1 MALGMVIESLVAVL
15 LVVTIV
21 YCVILNQKLRSLKSD
36 ESTLRDT
43 IAELMDASDAAE
55 RAIGELREIASEADE
70 TLGARLR
77 RAGDLRSE
85 LDKMIDEGQE
95 IVRRL
100 SMITAAARGGR
111 AADVDTR
118 SIAEAAAVT
127 AARLAELGRPGSGNQ
142 AAA

>member
-1 MALGMVIESLVAVL
+1 MALGMIIESLVAVL

-21 YCVILNQKLRSLKSD
+21 YCVILNQKLQSLKSD

-55 RAIGELREIASEADE
+55 RAIGELREIAAEADE

-77 RAGDLRSE
+77 RAGDLRSD
-85 LDKMIDEGQE
+85 LDKMIDDGQE
-95 IVRRL
+95 VVRRL
-100 SMITAAARGGR
+100 SLITSAARGGKPG
-111 AADVDTR
+111 DDSK

-127 AARLAELGRPGSGNQ
+127 AARLAEMGRPVSGKQ

>member
-1 MALGMVIESLVAVL
+1 MTIESLVAIL

-55 RAIGELREIASEADE
+55 RAIGELREITAECDE

-85 LDKMIDEGQE
+85 LDKMIDDGQE

-100 SMITAAARGGR
+100 SLIATAARGGKG
-111 AADVDTR
+111 AEVDSK

-127 AARLAELGRPGSGNQ
+127 AARLAEMGRPLSKQ
-142 AAA
+142 EAA

>member
-1 MALGMVIESLVAVL
+1 MALGMIIESLVAIL
-15 LVVTIV
+15 LIVTIA
-21 YCVILNQKLRSLKSD
+21 YCVILNQKLQSLKSD

-55 RAIGELREIASEADE
+55 RAIGELREIAAEADE

-85 LDKMIDEGQE
+85 LDRMIDDGQE

-100 SMITAAARGGR
+100 SLIASAARGAQG
-111 AADVDTR
+111 ADVDTK

-127 AARLAELGRPGSGNQ
+127 AARLAEMGRPSGKQ

>member
-1 MALGMVIESLVAVL
+1 MALGMIIELLVAIL
-15 LVVTIV
+15 LIVTIA
-21 YCVILNQKLRSLKSD
+21 YCVILNQKLQSLKSD
-36 ESTLRDT
+36 EFTLRDT

-55 RAIGELREIASEADE
+55 RAIGELREIAAEADE

-85 LDKMIDEGQE
+85 LDRMIDDGQE

-100 SMITAAARGGR
+100 SLIASAARGAQG
-111 AADVDTR
+111 ADVDTK

-127 AARLAELGRPGSGNQ
+127 AARLAEMGRPSGKQ

>member
-1 MALGMVIESLVAVL
+1 MALGFVIELLVASL

-21 YCVILNQKLRSLKSD
+21 YCVILNRKLKSLKSD
-36 ESTLRDT
+36 ESTLRET

-55 RAIGELREIASEADE
+55 RAIGELRQIAAECDE

-77 RAGDLRSE
+77 RAGDLRTE
-85 LDKMIDEGQE
+85 LDQMIDEGQE

-100 SMITAAARGGR
+100 SLITAAARGGR
-111 AADVDTR
+111 VDGEGP

-127 AARLAELGRPGSGNQ
+127 AARLSEYSRENRKQ
-142 AAA
+142 AVA